1 MDSKLSLGRKMDFSS
16 RLPFGWKDTMQPSDM
31 SWVGQQLFASKGVL
45 TNKLKLWWY
54 SPFVPGPDGKTVPIV
69 APYFHRRLFLWMPR
83 KMWAFDY
90 KCPICKNA
98 TSLTSKGLYNRVRSV
113 IDLKNRYYL
122 AAEYLECRSCKG
134 TYIAYDSRLQE
145 QLPYAL
151 KIRFSIVLTR
161 KFACDQSVVA
171 MMRARTQGNSPTALC
186 NGVRELH
193 TEEWMRNT
201 VAYLSDCDRHKKS
214 REIIKFAPNDYEKP
228 PPFSLPP
235 TPKWFLATY
244 VRDVWSRLE
253 MLKAS
258 ATSIFGSILKIDST
272 KKIAKKLQGKSANS
286 ASWCTNVGNER
297 GEILLSLLTTSE
309 SLSNLGQMAE
319 GLMDRFSKA
328 GQPNPVILYTDRDCC
343 KKGESSKYQRLFYRW
358 NELLVRL
365 DSWHFMRRL
374 SKSCTNESHPLYGTF
389 MAKISTAIFEW
400 DASDMALLRSAKK
413 AELQQAGVRNPS
425 ADAVAK
431 AISKSELAQHCRRK
445 TRGTDSSMRLLENLF
460 VSLMD
465 ATDTLG
471 VPLFRDDANEIWET
485 EKKHVSCL
493 QDPEGVQ
500 LYTKTGEIL
509 KGGVLIPVFRCARG
523 STSLES
529 FHNHLKNFIPGT
541 VDSSVKNFNKLKR
554 CNC

>member
-201 VAYLSDCDRHKKS
+201 VAYLSDCDRHKKN

-272 KKIAKKLQGKSANS
+272 KKNRKK
-286 ASWCTNVGNER
+286 
-297 GEILLSLLTTSE
+297 TS
-309 SLSNLGQMAE
+309 GQI
-319 GLMDRFSKA
+319 
-328 GQPNPVILYTDRDCC
+328 GQFCIVVHQCW
-343 KKGESSKYQRLFYRW
+343 K
-358 NELLVRL
+358 
-365 DSWHFMRRL
+365 
-374 SKSCTNESHPLYGTF
+374 
-389 MAKISTAIFEW
+389 
-400 DASDMALLRSAKK
+400 
-413 AELQQAGVRNPS
+413 
-425 ADAVAK
+425 
-431 AISKSELAQHCRRK
+431 
-445 TRGTDSSMRLLENLF
+445 
-460 VSLMD
+460 
-465 ATDTLG
+465 
-471 VPLFRDDANEIWET
+471 
-485 EKKHVSCL
+485 
-493 QDPEGVQ
+493 
-500 LYTKTGEIL
+500 
-509 KGGVLIPVFRCARG
+509 
-523 STSLES
+523 
-529 FHNHLKNFIPGT
+529 
-541 VDSSVKNFNKLKR
+541 
-554 CNC
+554 